1 MRQVARHIELTE
13 DVLRGSLWPA
23 QIPCPGDPLA
33 VAASQLDGG
42 RVRKRPRPAG
52 AAARRMERPGAGPY
66 QHHSEQVGDAH
77 QRRPIAFPDERRL
90 LCPAWLKRTVGAG
103 ARTTE
108 RRSWRGGGV
117 ILKGS
122 AAVVLRMG
130 YGGQLIQVIP
140 DLDLVVV
147 ITSDADQGRRNAADL
162 GGGASSAEAPPSGA
176 EVLTKRARA
185 GHIYA
190 RSAPVARRSALGSW
204 PPLLGSAP
212 ATPTPWSPGSRLNQQ
227 PCSSTTVAAGP
238 PRIRR
243 RRHDCRPGRPGRASR
258 LAAALEHMS
267 DRAAMG
273 WGGGR

>member
-1 MRQVARHIELTE
+1 
-13 DVLRGSLWPA
+13 
-23 QIPCPGDPLA
+23 
-33 VAASQLDGG
+33 
-42 RVRKRPRPAG
+42 
-52 AAARRMERPGAGPY
+52 MERPGAGPY

-77 QRRPIAFPDERRL
+77 SWR
-90 LCPAWLKRTVGAG
+90 WRTHD
-103 ARTTE
+103 
-108 RRSWRGGGV
+108 RRSWWGGGV

-162 GGGASSAEAPPSGA
+162 VGATIAPAVTGWRPAS
-176 EVLTKRARA
+176 
-185 GHIYA
+185 
-190 RSAPVARRSALGSW
+190 PPGSW

>member
-23 QIPCPGDPLA
+23 QKPCPGDPLA

-90 LCPAWLKRTVGAG
+90 LCPAWVKRTVGAG

-108 RRSWRGGGV
+108 RRSWWGGGV

-176 EVLTKRARA
+176 EVLTKRAQA

-190 RSAPVARRSALGSW
+190 RSAPVARRSAGRRCWARRQLRPRPGPRVPGTPRSGAPPHPSPPARRVTGGDAMTAAPADPAAPVAW
-204 PPLLGSAP
+204 PLL
-212 ATPTPWSPGSRLNQQ
+212 WS
-227 PCSSTTVAAGP
+227 T
-238 PRIRR
+238 
-243 RRHDCRPGRPGRASR
+243 
-258 LAAALEHMS
+258 
-267 DRAAMG
+267 
-273 WGGGR
+273 